1 MYACYVPDTI
11 LNRYILI
18 AVKKTDSNFWLFGAY
33 ILVNLKRILTSLIK
47 FKAIY
52 HLHLLVKIMIINT

>member
-33 ILVNLKRILTSLIK
+33 ILVNLKRVLTSLIK
-47 FKAIY
+47 FKVIY
-52 HLHLLVKIMIINT
+52 HLHLLVKIMIIKT